1 MIIRI
6 YLRDLINNMI
16 IHNRMIIR
24 IYLNNKGLINMIIHS
39 KIKCL
44 VNKKD
49 LIHHNNNN
57 KILIN
62 QVIYLIILILSNRK
76 VIHGHK
82 IRIYLIISI
91 IIQLIITIKIIY
103 FNNHNKDHLINNHLI
118 NNRRFN
124 HHKIQVLIYLIKTK
138 IKINL
143 CRL

>member
-6 YLRDLINNMI
+6 YLRGLINNMI
-16 IHNRMIIR
+16 IHNKMIIR
-24 IYLNNKGLINMIIHS
+24 IYLNNKGLINTIIHN

-44 VNKKD
+44 VNRKD
-49 LIHHNNNN
+49 LIHHNNN
-57 KILIN
+57 KKMLIN
-62 QVIYLIILILSNRK
+62 QVIYLIIT
-76 VIHGHK
+76 IHGHK

-103 FNNHNKDHLINNHLI
+103 FSNHNKDHFNHNNHLI
-118 NNRRFN
+118 NNHHFN
-124 HHKIQVLIYLIKTK
+124 HHKIQELIYLIKTK